1 MYDNI
6 TLEKG
11 LYNISGKT
19 FTEALAE
26 LDADAN
32 YVGTD
37 MEGLDAYER
46 QLKRFDIKISGA
58 NSDRVEKFF
67 KTTQSAVLFPEFI
80 RRMIKQGMDEAS
92 ILPYLVAATTYT
104 DGVDYRGLTIVN
116 GSEATAAVSAGSEF
130 PNTEISYS
138 DNIVEISKYGR
149 EINTTYEVLRKQR
162 LDVFG
167 VVLKSIG
174 ANISRSLNL
183 KAVEVLKTD
192 ANVCTTIGDSLT
204 FIDLAF
210 LWASLKD
217 HNMNAMLCSPTV
229 MAVIL
234 SMEEMHYNDTEVVNE
249 NIVKTPYGVNLVKCP
264 GMTDEYLIGLD
275 STSAL
280 EMILGS
286 DVVVDH
292 EKLISTQIDR
302 IVVSISTGFT
312 KIYPEAVT
320 MLTFA

>member
-26 LDADAN
+26 LDRDEN
-32 YVGTD
+32 YIGTEL
-37 MEGLDAYER
+37 EGLDAYER

-104 DGVDYRGLTIVN
+104 DGIDYRGLTIVN
-116 GSEATAAVSAGSEF
+116 DEESAAVGVGAEF
-130 PNTEISYS
+130 PNTEIAYS
-138 DNIVEISKYGR
+138 ENIVEISKYGR
-149 EINTTYEVLRKQR
+149 EINTSYEVLRKQR
-162 LDVFG
+162 LDVFA

-174 ANISRSLNL
+174 ANISRTLNIE
-183 KAVEVLKTD
+183 ATEVLKKNASIT
-192 ANVCTTIGDSLT
+192 TTIGDSVT
-204 FIDLAF
+204 FIDLALF
-210 LWASLKD
+210 WSSLKG

-229 MAVIL
+229 MAVLL
-234 SMEEMHYNDTEVVNE
+234 SMEEMHYNDTDVVNG
-249 NIVKTPYGVNLVKCP
+249 NIVKTPYGVTFVKCP
-264 GMTDEYLIGLD
+264 GMDDNSLIGFD

-280 EMILGS
+280 EMVLGS
-286 DVVVDH
+286 DVIVDH

-302 IVVSISTGFT
+302 IVVSISAGFT
-312 KIYPEAVT
+312 KVYPEAVN
-320 MLTFA
+320 MLTIG